1 MTSPLSP
8 KEPWERSGYS
18 EIFEEFYLRKVN
30 MGKILSV
37 GGPGVGILQT
47 EGFTDG
53 GIQPPAPQ
61 AGHCLNQLLIPPRGI
76 SSPEGSCDLVEA
88 LDVRAKGGEGRL
100 VTGSAPFT
108 EEEVKDQG
116 GVKVAEL
123 VNSTVQMFPGQKF
136 QRPAL
141 VM

>member
-1 MTSPLSP
+1 
-8 KEPWERSGYS
+8 
-18 EIFEEFYLRKVN
+18 

-88 LDVRAKGGEGRL
+88 LDVRVKGGEGRL
-100 VTGSAPFT
+100 VTGSAPFR
-108 EEEVKDQG
+108 EEEVKD
-116 GVKVAEL
+116 
-123 VNSTVQMFPGQKF
+123 
-136 QRPAL
+136 
-141 VM
+141 

>member
-1 MTSPLSP
+1 
-8 KEPWERSGYS
+8 
-18 EIFEEFYLRKVN
+18 

-37 GGPGVGILQT
+37 GGLGVGILQT

-76 SSPEGSCDLVEA
+76 SSPEGSCDLVEV
-88 LDVRAKGGEGRL
+88 LDVRVKGGEGRL
-100 VTGSAPFT
+100 VIGSAPFT

-123 VNSTVQMFPGQKF
+123 VNSPCKCFLDRNFKDG
-136 QRPAL
+136 L
-141 VM
+141 W